1 MKFGIEEFYRY
12 LYFDWMIVMTALYE
26 DVHVFLL
33 VSLVYLD
40 KYVSEQKMLSTT
52 IVEKNESYFMF
63 NTLFFICSLKV

>member
-1 MKFGIEEFYRY
+1 
-12 LYFDWMIVMTALYE
+12 MIVMTALYE